1 MNNNKGENMIN
12 LRKLG
17 LTALAG
23 SLAAVS
29 AQAGEMSVSGS
40 HITTY
45 TTGDAGVVANTHSAN
60 SLGSNTN
67 ITFTGS
73 GDLDNGWS
81 VSTFVA
87 MNDATTGL
95 SSSAA
100 TMTMGDMGTVGVSKV
115 GGFNVNGAYDET
127 YPRAYEE
134 NSDAGGQSSLNS
146 VGNWADDNAIIYKAP
161 AIDLMGA
168 TVNIGIEHSLQAGT
182 GTGGDGTGAARSDTY
197 GNGTGVGVTVA
208 YEGLTLGAYGA
219 ERENKNPGAVDDVQ
233 DEFNGSWFVNYN
245 FGPVSIGYQE
255 TYFDAGLTHSTNDL
269 TTTEVRTVGESGGI
283 FSGEAMSIA
292 FNVNDNV
299 SISYSEVEDTYDAQS
314 NVKGGTEVDDVTM
327 KTESLQVAYSMGSM
341 SVKAYSTETSNPNFD
356 SDADKLNVNE
366 IALGLAF

>member
-1 MNNNKGENMIN
+1 MIN

-100 TMTMGDMGTVGVSKV
+100 TMTMGSMGTVGVSKV
-115 GGFNVNGAYDET
+115 GGFNVNGGFDET

-182 GTGGDGTGAARSDTY
+182 GTGGDGGGAARSGTY
-197 GNGTGVGVTVA
+197 GSGTGVGVTVA

-219 ERENKNPGAVDDVQ
+219 ERENKNPGLTDDVQ

-299 SISYSEVEDTYDAQS
+299 SISYSEVEDTYDAQDNAS
-314 NVKGGTEVDDVTM
+314 TAIEDVTQ

>member
-1 MNNNKGENMIN
+1 MIN

-29 AQAGEMSVSGS
+29 AQAGEMAVSGS
-40 HITTY
+40 HLTTY
-45 TTGDAGVVANTHSAN
+45 TTGDAGVVADTHSAN
-60 SLGSNTN
+60 ALGSNTN

-81 VSTFVA
+81 VSTFVVY
-87 MNDATTGL
+87 NDGTTGL

-100 TMTMGDMGTVGVSKV
+100 TMTMGSMGTVGVSK
-115 GGFNVNGAYDET
+115 GGGTNINGGYDET
-127 YPRAYEE
+127 YPVAYEE

-182 GTGGDGTGAARSDTY
+182 ATGGDGGGAARSGTY
-197 GNGTGVGVTVA
+197 GSGTGVGVTVA

-219 ERENKNPGAVDDVQ
+219 ERENKNPTLVDDVQ

-299 SISYSEVEDTYDAQS
+299 SISYSEVEDTYDAQD
-314 NVKGGTEVDDVTM
+314 NAATAIEDVTQ

-366 IALGLAF
+366 IAVGLAF